1 MSRKKLEAKVHIAAN
16 KLVEEKGYVSP
27 IDLLVEMDRLTIKQ
41 VEEWR
46 FRKIPYLERV
56 VLGNLSK
63 MNIILKTLHK
73 FAEDNHL
80 KLSGT
85 VYRSWGKG
93 PKKLLRFSKSGD
105 PNVEKAYSTHYV
117 RKSKDEGAI

>member
-1 MSRKKLEAKVHIAAN
+1 MNRIKLEAKVYVAAE

-27 IDLLVEMDRLTIKQ
+27 IDLLVEIGRLKIKQ

-63 MNIILKTLHK
+63 MNTILKTLRK
-73 FAEDNHL
+73 FAEGNHL
-80 KLSGT
+80 KPSET

-93 PKKLLRFSKSGD
+93 PKKLLRFSKSGKLY
-105 PNVEKAYSTHYV
+105 VEKAYSTHYV
-117 RKSKDEGAI
+117 KCRENKNE